1 MNNNRI
7 RLNDKQKILPGTR
20 PRQYFALELGDACNI
35 VLNYILSR
43 AENVTTMLTN
53 KS

>member
-1 MNNNRI
+1 M
-7 RLNDKQKILPGTR
+7 LHCTR

-53 KS
+53 KY